1 MVIFFV
7 VADFLMSLSSS
18 PVITGYFFICDLL
31 FFAVLV
37 WGVLAMV
44 QAVAFLVRD
53 FLRSLLCWWQRHGVS
68 RHVTITSR

>member
-1 MVIFFV
+1 
-7 VADFLMSLSSS
+7 
-18 PVITGYFFICDLL
+18 FICDLL